1 MKDTTIYEYG
11 YSDSNGIKVFSISP
25 QDTGTISIT
34 VTARNCHP
42 FEGVIRVLPEGIE
55 ERSTLDATCSMF
67 EIYPNPFRNQVTIH
81 IANSIN
87 SQLLIYDVTGKLIKS
102 FTNSQPLT
110 TNNCFIWNGKDEHN
124 RMVPA
129 NIYFA
134 VVKTSK
140 NCIATPIIY
149 LGK

>member
-1 MKDTTIYEYG
+1 M
-11 YSDSNGIKVFSISP
+11 
-25 QDTGTISIT
+25 
-34 VTARNCHP
+34 
-42 FEGVIRVLPEGIE
+42 
-55 ERSTLDATCSMF
+55 
-67 EIYPNPFRNQVTIH
+67 
-81 IANSIN
+81 
-87 SQLLIYDVTGKLIKS
+87 S

-140 NCIATPIIY
+140 NSIATPIIY

>member
-11 YSDSNGIKVFSISP
+11 NTDSNGIKDFSILP

-42 FEGVIRVLPEGIE
+42 FEGIIRVFPEGIE
-55 ERSTLDATCSMF
+55 ERSTLDAGRSII

-81 IANSIN
+81 IPNPIN
-87 SQLLIYDVTGKLIKS
+87 SQLIIYDVTGKLIKS
-102 FTNSQPLT
+102 FTNPKPLT
-110 TNNCFIWNGKDEHN
+110 TNNCFVWNGKDEHN
-124 RMVPA
+124 RKVPA